1 VRISGSNFKIQKKR
15 WNLRTLLTNGI
26 SAYQCVQKRIYS
38 NIVCLRMY
46 VCMCM
51 YVYVCVCMCMY
62 VYIYLYI
69 YIYRYIYIHICELH
83 RISVTFDCPAT
94 VSGKHPPHMPAAP
107 SCDRGLVAQGQP
119 VRST

>member
-1 VRISGSNFKIQKKR
+1 MYV
-15 WNLRTLLTNGI
+15 
-26 SAYQCVQKRIYS
+26 YVYVCV
-38 NIVCLRMY
+38 C

-51 YVYVCVCMCMY
+51 YVYVCVCMCT
-62 VYIYLYI
+62 YI
-69 YIYRYIYIHICELH
+69 YIFIYIDIYIYIHICELH